1 MNQQRIDYRTGILAS
16 PSEVDAAEWNAL
28 LAAQPQPTPFLRHE
42 FLSALNATQCAVP
55 DTGWAPQFVTLTDA
69 RTGMRLTGKT
79 AIVTGGG
86 SGFGEGI
93 AKTFAREGANV
104 VVNDLNEPAAERVAS
119 EIAIAGG
126 KAIAVPGNVAQ
137 RDDWRTLREAALED
151 FGSVQIVV
159 NNAGTTHRNKPVLE
173 VTEAEF
179 DRVYA
184 VNVKSI
190 YWSVQEF
197 VPYFREQGGGSFINI
212 ASTAGVRPRPGL
224 VWYNGSKG
232 AVIVASKS
240 LAVELGPE
248 RIRVNCVNPVIGET
262 ALLSEFMPALR

>member
-1 MNQQRIDYRTGILAS
+1 
-16 PSEVDAAEWNAL
+16 
-28 LAAQPQPTPFLRHE
+28 
-42 FLSALNATQCAVP
+42 
-55 DTGWAPQFVTLTDA
+55 
-69 RTGMRLTGKT
+69 MRLTGKT

-104 VVNDLNEPAAERVAS
+104 VVNDLNGPAAERVAS

-232 AVIVASKS
+232 AVIIASKS

-262 ALLSEFMPALR
+262 ALLSEFMGVEDTPQNRQKFLAGIPLGRFSTPQDIANAALYLASDEAEFITGVCLEVDGGRCV

>member
-1 MNQQRIDYRTGILAS
+1 
-16 PSEVDAAEWNAL
+16 
-28 LAAQPQPTPFLRHE
+28 
-42 FLSALNATQCAVP
+42 
-55 DTGWAPQFVTLTDA
+55 
-69 RTGMRLTGKT
+69 MRLTGKT

-104 VVNDLNEPAAERVAS
+104 VVNDLNGPAAERVAS

-126 KAIAVPGNVAQ
+126 KAIAVSGNVAQ
-137 RDDWRTLREAALED
+137 RDDWRTLREAALGD

-262 ALLSEFMPALR
+262 ALLSEFMGVEDTPQNRQKFLAGIPLGRFSTPQDVANAALYLASDEAEFITGVCLEVDGGRCV